1 MKLLIIA
8 LSFCVL
14 KYSSNAMEIS
24 TSSRNLSQGRDVL
37 NEIDKSLKPID
48 YGKSVSIP
56 KDGIQ
61 RMGHVDW
68 TNYQL
73 DELKSYIDHN
83 GLSNVEG
90 VLMRFDRI
98 RVHYKEIKKY
108 LEEYLEKYG
117 MQGSPYTTY
126 LSQDFKT
133 RIANAIR
140 TFEIFITN
148 IDRLEQTLKYK
159 LTGYIFL
166 EENPKVVESNDQ
178 VELALSTNNNYKK
191 NRKTLEY
198 ELQLARKQVR
208 EAINQRDIN
217 QALIDKETLGKLNI
231 IKEKNN

>member
-1 MKLLIIA
+1 
-8 LSFCVL
+8 FCVL

-24 TSSRNLSQGRDVL
+24 TSSRNLSQGRDFL

-98 RVHYKEIKKY
+98 RVHYKEIKN
-108 LEEYLEKYG
+108 
-117 MQGSPYTTY
+117 PYTTY